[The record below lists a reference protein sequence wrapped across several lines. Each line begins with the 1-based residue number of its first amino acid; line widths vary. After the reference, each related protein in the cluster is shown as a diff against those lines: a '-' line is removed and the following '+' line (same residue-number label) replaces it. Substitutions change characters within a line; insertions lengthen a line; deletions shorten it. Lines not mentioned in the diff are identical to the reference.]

1 MQIAA
6 RELRGLTLAV
16 FKMFDGGKGVITA
29 EKHDDFIAWGMKT
42 LNSLKG
48 PIWEDD
54 GLELPPQFV
63 GLYRQ
68 FQKTA
73 DYKVDADSLLLEAEK
88 ARTSSP
94 FTLRTPISTPTKAMK
109 TNFLETFSQLTG
121 ATKGAFGGIE
131 SARRGGSD
139 AEIAMAVR
147 AAFTALAMEKQA
159 SVADPIEK
167 FLHRNP
173 EQRLLW
179 SGIGRKMCGGRAT
192 LEEANAMEEA
202 MPGCMKA
209 LTAGL
214 VPGDALGTGLPP
226 VPVSPDVWD
235 LLLTYGAFRDLGV
248 RPMGGQYTKFAQV
261 TGLPDAYVF
270 SPAKQGTAAPPVDRS
285 LGGKELDEAANTFI
299 CWLQVSLA
307 WISDPKFDVASAVLS
322 RIIPGLAKRVDWCAF
337 QGTGVDDLLNAG
349 QTGLFVDETIP
360 TYAPALVGKT
370 NILALD
376 RVDFLNVVGAVAPA
390 ALQRPCRWFIYPGFI
405 PKLLQLKEGEGN
417 TYLLKTPA
425 ETQGEWHLVGF
436 PVTWAAQAPALD
448 QANAK
453 VAAFG
458 EPSSYL
464 VALREE
470 MEIMS
475 SDSSG
480 FAQALRDMR
489 GIMRGKCQTRDATGL
504 ATLKLAAQ

>member
-6 RELRGLTLAV
+6 RELKGMTQAV
-16 FKMFDGGKGVITA
+16 FRMFDGGKITA
-29 EKHDDFIAWGMKT
+29 EKHDDFVEWGMGM
-42 LNSLKG
+42 LKNVKAL
-48 PIWEDD
+48 IWEDD
-54 GLELPPQFV
+54 GVELPPQFI

-68 FQKTA
+68 FQNTP

-94 FTLRTPISTPTKAMK
+94 YILRTPISTKTKAMN

-121 ATKGAFGGIE
+121 TTKSAFGGIE
-131 SARRGGSD
+131 SARRGGND
-139 AEIAMAVR
+139 GEIAMAVR
-147 AAFTALAMEKQA
+147 AAFSALAMEKRA

-167 FLHRNP
+167 FLTRNP

-179 SGIGRKMCGGRAT
+179 SGIGRRMGGGRAT
-192 LEEANAMEEA
+192 PEEAAIMKT
-202 MPGCMKA
+202 MKA
-209 LTAGL
+209 W
-214 VPGDALGTGLPP
+214 VPGDSLGNGMFP

-248 RPMGGQYTKFAQV
+248 RPMSGQYTKFAKV

-270 SPAKQGTAAPPVDRS
+270 SPAKQGTGAPPVDTS
-285 LGGKELDEAANTFI
+285 LAGGSLTEAANTFVTL
-299 CWLQVSLA
+299 LQISLA
-307 WISDPKFDVASAVLS
+307 WLDDTKLDVASAVLS
-322 RIIPGLAKRVDWCAF
+322 RVIPGLAKRVDWCAF
-337 QGTGVDDLLNAG
+337 QGSGVDDLYNAG
-349 QTGLFVDETIP
+349 QTGVFIDGAIP
-360 TYAPALVGKT
+360 SYTPGSVGKT

-376 RVDFLNVVGAVAPA
+376 RVDFLNTVGAVAPA

-425 ETQGEWHLVGF
+425 ETQGQWHLVGF
-436 PVTWAAQAPALD
+436 PVTWTAQAPALD
-448 QANAK
+448 QGGQK

-475 SDSSG
+475 SDAAG
-480 FAQALRDMR
+480 FSQALREVR
-489 GIMRGKCQTRDATGL
+489 AIMRGECQTREATGF

>member
-1 MQIAA
+1 MQITL
-6 RELRGLTLAV
+6 RELTPFFNAV
-16 FKMFDGGKGVITA
+16 YKMSDEGTIARDK
-29 EKHDDFIAWGMKT
+29 EDDLVAWGLGMLK
-42 LNSLKG
+42 SLKG
-48 PIWEDD
+48 PMWEDE
-54 GLELPPQFV
+54 GLEMPPQFI

-68 FQKTA
+68 FQKTP

-94 FTLRTPISTPTKAMK
+94 YILRTPLSTTTKAMN
-109 TNFLETFSQLTG
+109 TTFLETFSQLTG
-121 ATKGAFGGIE
+121 TTKSAFCRIE

-139 AEIAMAVR
+139 GEIAMAVR

-167 FLHRNP
+167 FLSRNP
-173 EQRLLW
+173 EQRVLW
-179 SGIGRKMCGGRAT
+179 SGIGRKMCGGRTT

-214 VPGDALGTGLPP
+214 VPGSALGNALPP

-248 RPMGGQYTKFAQV
+248 RPMSGYYTKFAQV

-270 SPAKQGTAAPPVDRS
+270 SPAKQGTAAPPVDKS
-285 LGGKELDEAANTFI
+285 LAGNELVEAANTFI

-307 WISDPKFDVASAVLS
+307 WLNDPKFDVASAVLS
-322 RIIPGLAKRVDWCAF
+322 RVIPGLAKRVDWCAF

-349 QTGLFVDETIP
+349 QTGIFVDQAIP
-360 TYAPALVGKT
+360 SYTPALVGST
-370 NILALD
+370 NILALN
-376 RVDFLNVVGAVAPA
+376 RVDFLNTVGAVAPA

-405 PKLLQLKEGEGN
+405 PKLLQLKDGDGN

-425 ETQGEWHLVGF
+425 ETHGEWNLVGF
-436 PVTWAAQAPALD
+436 PITWASQAPALD
-448 QANAK
+448 QASQK
-453 VAAFG
+453 IAAFG

-464 VALREE
+464 VALRQEL
-470 MEIMS
+470 EIMS
-475 SDSSG
+475 SDASG
-480 FAQALRDMR
+480 FAQVIRDMR
-489 GIMRGKCQTRDATGL
+489 GIMRGMCQTRDASGL

>member
-1 MQIAA
+1 M
-6 RELRGLTLAV
+6 
-16 FKMFDGGKGVITA
+16 
-29 EKHDDFIAWGMKT
+29 AWGWKLIEVAKAHGGM
-42 LNSLKG
+42 LES
-48 PIWEDD
+48 EAV
-54 GLELPPQFV
+54 ELPPQFIS
-63 GLYRQ
+63 LYRGYQQTKGHALDTDSFLFQSEDRNRQLRGNVPAPTPFNVKAETTMQASSSFLQQ
-68 FQKTA
+68 F
-73 DYKVDADSLLLEAEK
+73 D
-88 ARTSSP
+88 R
-94 FTLRTPISTPTKAMK
+94 
-109 TNFLETFSQLTG
+109 LTG
-121 ATKGAFGGIE
+121 AAKGAFGRIE

-139 AEIAMAVR
+139 GDIAMAVR
-147 AAFTALAMEKQA
+147 AAFTALATEKRS

-173 EQRLLW
+173 EQRILW
-179 SGIGRKMCGGRAT
+179 SGIGRKMCGGHAT
-192 LEEANAMEEA
+192 LEEA

-209 LTAGL
+209 LDAGL
-214 VPGDALGTGLPP
+214 VPGSALGTGLPP

-270 SPAKQGTAAPPVDRS
+270 SPAKQGTAAPPVDKN

-307 WISDPKFDVASAVLS
+307 WLNDPKFDVASAVLS
-322 RIIPGLAKRVDWCAF
+322 RIVPGLASRVDWCAF

-349 QTGLFVDETIP
+349 QTGLFVDQAIP
-360 TYAPALVGKT
+360 SYAPALVGKT
-370 NILALD
+370 SILALD
-376 RVDFLNVVGAVAPA
+376 RSDFLSTIGAVAPA

-405 PKLLQLKEGEGN
+405 PKLLQLKDGEGN

-436 PVTWAAQAPALD
+436 PVTWTAQAPALD
-448 QANAK
+448 QASQK
-453 VAAFG
+453 IAAFG

-475 SDSSG
+475 SDTSG
-480 FAQALRDMR
+480 FAQAIRDMR
-489 GIMRGKCQTRDATGL
+489 GIMRGKCQTRDAAGL